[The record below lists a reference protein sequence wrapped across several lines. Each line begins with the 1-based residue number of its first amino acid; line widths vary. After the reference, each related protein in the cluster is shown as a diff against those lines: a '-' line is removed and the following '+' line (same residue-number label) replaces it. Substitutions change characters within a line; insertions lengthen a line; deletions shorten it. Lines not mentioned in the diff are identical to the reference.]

1 MNIQEMHQSFRVF
14 GQQMG
19 MQLIR
24 AILPEEIDEF
34 LNASIIDKV
43 RELILSNVNTI
54 HNDRISTQ
62 NNPISPI
69 NYLRTLYRSDRFALR
84 GNVIN
89 IPENVMHI
97 TGFAVQYRDSEN
109 LYNCRLIEPDKLEN
123 TLNDFCN
130 GASKEYPICS
140 IYSNG
145 NDELVRVY
153 SGNIIPDLIVIK
165 YIKTPKRVSLFDEI
179 DCDLPEYTHNEIVQ
193 LAVNKYFVSLG
204 STSHSVNQ

>member
-1 MNIQEMHQSFRVF
+1 MNIQEMHQAFRVF

-24 AILPEEIDEF
+24 AILPEEIDEY

-43 RELILSNVNTI
+43 RELILNNVNETF
-54 HNDRISTQ
+54 NDRISVQ

-69 NYLRTLYRSDRFALR
+69 NYLRTLYKIEEYALN
-84 GNVIN
+84 GTI
-89 IPENVMHI
+89 IDLPKDVMHF
-97 TGFAVQYRDSEN
+97 TSFAIRYQNDDKS
-109 LYNCRLIEPDKLEN
+109 YNCRLIEPDKLEN

-130 GASKEYPICS
+130 GASYEYPICTT
-140 IYSNG
+140 YHNG
-145 NDELVRVY
+145 STEVVRVY
-153 SGNIIPDLIVIK
+153 SGNINPTVILIK
-165 YIKTPKRVSLFDEI
+165 YISNPVRVSLFDGI
-179 DCDLPEYTHNEIVQ
+179 SCDLPKYTHNEIVQ

>member
-1 MNIQEMHQSFRVF
+1 MNIQEMHQAFRVF

-24 AILPEEIDEF
+24 AILPEEIDEY

-43 RELILSNVNTI
+43 RELILNNVNETFS
-54 HNDRISTQ
+54 DRISVQ

-69 NYLRTLYRSDRFALR
+69 NYLRTLYKIEEYALNGIVIDLPKDAMHFTSFAIR
-84 GNVIN
+84 
-89 IPENVMHI
+89 
-97 TGFAVQYRDSEN
+97 YRNDDKS
-109 LYNCRLIEPDKLEN
+109 YNCRLIEPDKLEN

-130 GASKEYPICS
+130 GASYEYPICTT
-140 IYSNG
+140 YHNG
-145 NDELVRVY
+145 STEVVRVY
-153 SGNIIPDLIVIK
+153 SGNINPTVILIK
-165 YIKTPKRVSLFDEI
+165 YISNPVRVSLFDGI
-179 DCDLPEYTHNEIVQ
+179 SCDLPEYTHNEIVQ